1 MANRFDQTYL
11 RQQKQQRE
19 QAKAQAEA
27 ARADVRQQTEK
38 PAEKKPARP
47 SKTARFGQYIRNFFG
62 GNFIREIDF
71 RKNFPYILM
80 VFAMV
85 IVLIYINLLTL
96 SNQKK
101 LEELDRERIKLNDK
115 YIQIMDRREMLYV
128 DETQRQ
134 ALLQVYKD
142 KGFVDDSSI
151 VYVIRTDGKEDRK

>member
-1 MANRFDQTYL
+1 MANQFDQTYL
-11 RQQKQQRE
+11 RQQKQRQE
-19 QAKAQAEA
+19 EAKARTAPTGD
-27 ARADVRQQTEK
+27 RRPVEK
-38 PAEKKPARP
+38 PAGRKNSVP
-47 SKTARFGQYIRNFFG
+47 SGAVRLGQRIRNLFG

-71 RKNFPYILM
+71 RRNFPYILM
-80 VFAMV
+80 VFVMI

-101 LEELDRERIKLNDK
+101 LEELDKERIKLNDK

-151 VYVIRTDGKEDRK
+151 VYVLKTAGKEGGR

>member
-11 RQQKQQRE
+11 QQQKQSKEVPADAR
-19 QAKAQAEA
+19 KQAE
-27 ARADVRQQTEK
+27 RGGERK
-38 PAEKKPARP
+38 PAAP
-47 SKTARFGQYIRNFFG
+47 SKAVHLGQRIRNLFG

-71 RKNFPYILM
+71 RRNFPYILM
-80 VFAMV
+80 VFVMV

-101 LEELDRERIKLNDK
+101 LEELDKERIKLNDK

-151 VYVIRTDGKEDRK
+151 VYVLKTAGKEGRR

>member
-11 RQQKQQRE
+11 QQQKQSKEVPADAR
-19 QAKAQAEA
+19 KQAEERGERKPAAPSKA
-27 ARADVRQQTEK
+27 ARL
-38 PAEKKPARP
+38 
-47 SKTARFGQYIRNFFG
+47 GQRIRNLFG

-80 VFAMV
+80 VFVMV

-128 DETQRQ
+128 DENQRQ

-151 VYVIRTDGKEDRK
+151 VYVLKTEEKEGRR

>member
-11 RQQKQQRE
+11 QQQKQSKEVPADAR
-19 QAKAQAEA
+19 KQAEERGERKPAAPSKA
-27 ARADVRQQTEK
+27 ARL
-38 PAEKKPARP
+38 
-47 SKTARFGQYIRNFFG
+47 GQRIRNLFG

-80 VFAMV
+80 VFVMI

-128 DETQRQ
+128 DENQRQ

-151 VYVIRTDGKEDRK
+151 VYVLKTEEKEGRR